1 MNESSFIVR
10 VRGSCLGQRFGGG
23 IRDEELLTCN
33 TNALPS
39 VLPVNFGCMRL
50 QPRRIPIKL
59 LALRS
64 RIGQTA
70 GIGYFFHENLA

>member
-1 MNESSFIVR
+1 
-10 VRGSCLGQRFGGG
+10 
-23 IRDEELLTCN
+23 
-33 TNALPS
+33 
-39 VLPVNFGCMRL
+39 MRL